1 VENPEVTVVLMPAAR
16 VLFVDDEP
24 NIALT
29 MPVILRQH
37 GYDVT
42 GVGSVN
48 EALAQIS
55 ATPFDVLIS
64 DLNIG
69 HPGDGFTV
77 VSAMRRTHPT
87 CITLILTGYPGFD
100 TALEAIRSQV
110 DDYLIKPAPIPNLI
124 KLIEQKL
131 KNPKSGHVVA
141 NKRVAQILRERVF
154 EITQRALQE
163 MKSDP
168 LLGALP
174 LADELRIEHTPRT
187 VEELAAMLESTEPE
201 QPRRET
207 IQSAVA
213 RGEKRYKQGYSIP
226 QLATCVRLLER
237 AIFDVIHEHMLS
249 LNLSYFMFDLKRLSD
264 MLGLQLEHM
273 LIAYL
278 DEERRSPR
286 LAGQPR

>member
-1 VENPEVTVVLMPAAR
+1 MGSLMQSVR

-24 NIALT
+24 SLILT
-29 MPVILRQH
+29 MPTILQQH

-42 GVGSVN
+42 AVASVN

-55 ATPFDVLIS
+55 SAPFDVLIS

-77 VSAMRRTHPT
+77 VSAMRRTHPS

-110 DDYLIKPAPIPNLI
+110 DDYLIKPAPVPSLI

-131 KNPKSGHVVA
+131 RNPKAGKVEA
-141 NKRVAQILRERVF
+141 NKRVSQIIRENVF
-154 EITQRALQE
+154 EIRQHALAG
-163 MKSDP
+163 MKRDP
-168 LLGALP
+168 LLAVLP
-174 LADELRIEHTPRT
+174 LTDEQRIEFTPRT
-187 VEELAAMLESTEPE
+187 IDDLVSMLETAEPE
-201 QPRRET
+201 RAAEDFLQG
-207 IQSAVA
+207 AMA
-213 RGEKRYKQGYSIP
+213 RGAKRYQLGYTIP
-226 QLATCVRLLER
+226 QLAAYVRVLES
-237 AIFDVIHEHMLS
+237 ALYDVIHQHLLS
-249 LNLSYFMFDLKRLSD
+249 LNLSYLMFDLKRLNDS
-264 MLGLQLEHM
+264 LGIQLEHT

-286 LAGQPR
+286 ITGAT